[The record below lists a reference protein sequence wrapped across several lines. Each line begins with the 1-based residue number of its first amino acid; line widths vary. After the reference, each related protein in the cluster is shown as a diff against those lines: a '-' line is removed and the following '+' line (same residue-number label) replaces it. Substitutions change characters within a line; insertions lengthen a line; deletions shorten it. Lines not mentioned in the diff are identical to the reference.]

1 MITLFALA
9 ATLQTAAIDWAG
21 LAPLPY
27 RAPPI
32 LTAEMQAFVRRE
44 AVSRNCPLPKA
55 GTLTV
60 EIAVLVDEANGIRT
74 AVPRAIRC
82 PTVEQYAAALVA
94 GFARG
99 NLLPRNDSAA
109 QWYRASLTFTWK
121 P

>member
-1 MITLFALA
+1 VIAVIALTA
-9 ATLQTAAIDWAG
+9 ALQSVAIDWNA

-32 LTAEMQAFVRRE
+32 LTPEMQAFVRRE
-44 AVSRNCPLPKA
+44 AVSRNCPLPKP

-94 GFARG
+94 GFARD
-99 NLLPRNDSAA
+99 NLLPRTDSTA

>member
-1 MITLFALA
+1 MIALALA
-9 ATLQTAAIDWAG
+9 AALQTTAIEWKG
-21 LAPLPY
+21 LAPLPW
-27 RAPPI
+27 RTPPV
-32 LTAEMQAFVRRE
+32 LTAEMQAFVQRE
-44 AVSRNCPLPKA
+44 AVSRNCPLPGP

-60 EIAVLVDEANGIRT
+60 EVAVLVDEANGIRT

-99 NLLPRNDSAA
+99 NLLPRTDSAA

>member
-1 MITLFALA
+1 VIALALA
-9 ATLQTAAIDWAG
+9 AALQTTAIDWKG
-21 LAPLPY
+21 LAPLPW
-27 RAPPI
+27 RTPPA
-32 LTAEMQAFVRRE
+32 LTAEMQAFVQRE
-44 AVSRNCPLPKA
+44 AVSRNCPLPGP
-55 GTLTV
+55 GTITV
-60 EIAVLVDEANGIRT
+60 EVAVLVDEASGIRT

-99 NLLPRNDSAA
+99 NLLPRTGGGAE